1 MKICQFLERDNIF
14 LDLKKGIKKE
24 ILEEMVKR
32 LKERGLIRNNTL
44 IVSEL
49 LTRESI
55 SSTGL
60 EMGIAVPHTL
70 TNEVKNTLV
79 AMALIKEGMD
89 YEAID
94 QKPTYVLLLLLGPK
108 NKPGSQLR
116 LLAHICRLVKETTI
130 VEKLKKADSPEEIC
144 KIFQQEERKIE

>member
-1 MKICQFLERDNIF
+1 MKICEFLNQDNIF
-14 LDLKKGIKKE
+14 LDLKTRSKKK
-24 ILEEMVKR
+24 ILEEMVEKM
-32 LKERGLIRNNTL
+32 KEGGFISNKDTVLN
-44 IVSEL
+44 EL

-79 AMALIKEGMD
+79 VMALIKEGID

-94 QKPTYVLLLLLGPK
+94 QKPTYVLLLLLSPK
-108 NKPGSQLR
+108 DKPGKQLI
-116 LLAHICRLVKETTI
+116 LLAHICRLVKETSI
-130 VEKLKKADSPEEIC
+130 VEKLKKADSPEKVC
-144 KIFQQEERKIE
+144 ALFKQEERKIE